1 MDHPI
6 KARWVIELNCQCPE
20 CDSYID
26 LLDNGDFWED
36 NRIECLE
43 RDTESSRGVSAF
55 CAECEHEFKVD
66 LEY

>member
-1 MDHPI
+1 MTI
-6 KARWVIELNCQCPE
+6 MARWVIELNCKCPK
-20 CDSYID
+20 CDDYID

-36 NRIECLE
+36 NRVECLE
-43 RDTESSRGVSAF
+43 RDTKKSRGVNVF